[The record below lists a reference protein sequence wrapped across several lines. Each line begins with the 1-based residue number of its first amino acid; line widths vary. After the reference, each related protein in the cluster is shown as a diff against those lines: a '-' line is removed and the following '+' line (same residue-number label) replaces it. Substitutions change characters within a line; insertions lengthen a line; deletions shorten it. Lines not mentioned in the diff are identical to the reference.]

1 MHVSV
6 EDDFQSGFVVIMRR
20 ASVIA
25 YMKFLDPIF
34 RNLEGRLLYF
44 CLAKIL
50 GVNNEG
56 KGSWFVPIFL
66 FLRAN
71 IPSRVFVNIE
81 NRDCAVC
88 TKNRLWNSGIKGW
101 VG

>member
-1 MHVSV
+1 M
-6 EDDFQSGFVVIMRR
+6 F
-20 ASVIA
+20 
-25 YMKFLDPIF
+25 
-34 RNLEGRLLYF
+34 LLYSRFDGLKCRFNLWELRGSSSRF
-44 CLAKIL
+44 CLAKII

-56 KGSWFVPIFL
+56 KGRFVPIFL
-66 FLRAN
+66 FLGAN

-88 TKNRLWNSGIKGW
+88 TENRLWNSGIKGW